1 GGTQALANAI
11 KADTEAAANGVKPLR
26 ELRIA
31 KGDMAEA
38 DRRAAEATRD
48 RAKQENFA
56 IAATKGNVAEL
67 RKQAKGHSSG
77 AEAARRYLRQ
87 IESNEKIIRES
98 TDALR
103 ENTVAIGENV
113 QQWLLDT
120 AQQVVQQSKLADG
133 SKMSQRAMEQ
143 LGEAGVNVGNVLTT
157 SLEKPDT
164 ALKQLDRAILELGK
178 KADNYAPAGTPSK
191 FAEQLT
197 MEAAAAG
204 RAKNFLEALRVVV
217 AADSDETTKAAVA
230 KKLLGEARDETAQSA
245 SSLSGNIK
253 LSKEALEDLDMD
265 AESAQQAIEQL
276 AEGFSRFGTPMDA
289 FSKAAQTAFGK
300 AEGAIDKFSLKTKAG
315 LEGYLKELQKIA
327 RAQREWSANL
337 IKISTTLGPEVA
349 EQFRKLGPEA
359 APALAELVDLAA
371 AELKRLGPTLKEIGS
386 SATSDL
392 AASIVA
398 NSGKIEKASLQTRT
412 IIADIFGNV
421 IDKAKTAE
429 DFAKVS
435 DEYSKL
441 VKTLNDSKVKVDI
454 TADNAKALKSLE
466 DLRLYIELV
475 GQHKINPEVAIN
487 IIKAKGDIGELIAY
501 INAAELSGQLDPKG
515 RAQLDKLLFE

>member
-1 GGTQALANAI
+1 TGVAARQNMLNASAFASLNTSAVRTVPALTSMSTSMQRAVASGAALGSGLGGVVVSGQKAATTFTRVAQTTTQAGLAARAASFMFGPWGFALTSIGLLMAPLIGQMADFRTESQKLADSAMEATGGTQALANAI

-133 SKMSQRAMEQ
+133 SKMRQRAMEQ

-204 RAKNFLEALRVVV
+204 RAKNFLEALRVVI

-230 KKLLGEARDETAQSA
+230 KKLLGDALDETAQSA

-276 AEGFSRFGTPMDA
+276 AEGF
-289 FSKAAQTAFGK
+289 
-300 AEGAIDKFSLKTKAG
+300 
-315 LEGYLKELQKIA
+315 
-327 RAQREWSANL
+327 
-337 IKISTTLGPEVA
+337 
-349 EQFRKLGPEA
+349 
-359 APALAELVDLAA
+359 
-371 AELKRLGPTLKEIGS
+371 
-386 SATSDL
+386 
-392 AASIVA
+392 
-398 NSGKIEKASLQTRT
+398 
-412 IIADIFGNV
+412 
-421 IDKAKTAE
+421 
-429 DFAKVS
+429 
-435 DEYSKL
+435 
-441 VKTLNDSKVKVDI
+441 
-454 TADNAKALKSLE
+454 
-466 DLRLYIELV
+466 
-475 GQHKINPEVAIN
+475 
-487 IIKAKGDIGELIAY
+487 
-501 INAAELSGQLDPKG
+501 
-515 RAQLDKLLFE
+515 